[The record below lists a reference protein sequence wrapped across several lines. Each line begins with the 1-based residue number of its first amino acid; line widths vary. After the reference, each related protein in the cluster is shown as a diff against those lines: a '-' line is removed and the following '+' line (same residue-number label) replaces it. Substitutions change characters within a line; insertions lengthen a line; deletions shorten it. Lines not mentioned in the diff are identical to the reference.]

1 MRRRWKDHIVCVLL
15 LLFMYMGGISRDVKG
30 KKSGMFTLYS
40 LGFLDHYI
48 FADLIKNYHVFEAAR
63 SEVYYVMG

>member
-1 MRRRWKDHIVCVLL
+1 
-15 LLFMYMGGISRDVKG
+15 MYMGGISRDVKG

-48 FADLIKNYHVFEAAR
+48 FADLIKITMCLRQLEAR
-63 SEVYYVMG
+63 YIMSWDS